1 MINIDL
7 HIHSYASKY
16 KEAKDVV
23 EMSTVENAQAD
34 HRHQRAHFIDE

>member
-23 EMSTVENAQAD
+23 EMSTVALMWSSVALYE
-34 HRHQRAHFIDE
+34 